1 MRYQS
6 TRPKR
11 QFLAGVRCPKC
22 SAMDAV
28 VQVQLF
34 EPKADEYIEC
44 SQCGYIERRPK
55 PEDIEQNS
63 PAQDAM
69 RTGTQGIVHFK
80 P

>member
-34 EPKADEYIEC
+34 EPEVDEYIEC
-44 SQCGYIERRPK
+44 SQCGHIERRPK
-55 PEDIEQNS
+55 PEDLEQNNL
-63 PAQDAM
+63 AKDAM
-69 RTGTQGIVHFK
+69 QTGTQGIVQFK
-80 P
+80 S